1 MSPSRARAHVTFASV
16 AGPLAIVTAGLIW
29 MAVSTGALVPDHKKA
44 RPTGGTVAPAP
55 IVTPLVPDTET
66 GLALPKKLGSLR
78 FAVMGDVGRGDEA
91 QYGTAAEMA
100 RWHERFDFSFVLML
114 GDNMYA
120 AGTPE
125 DYAARFERPYKPL
138 LEKDVVFYAAN
149 GNHDPPN
156 ILDYPLYNMR
166 GNRYYAFT
174 KSEGALALRKVK
186 FVAVDTVM
194 LDSEQLAWLRR
205 ELGASDDGWEIC
217 FFHHPLYTSG
227 RYSTG
232 ALRVRRVLEP
242 VFRQFG
248 VDVALAG
255 HEHVYERLVPQ
266 AGILHFTSGAGGALR
281 RGDVH
286 RSYLTAASFDT
297 DTHFILMEISGNDLY
312 FQTISRTGQTVDT
325 GHIERLTDE
334 QRRRPLSIGK

>member
-29 MAVSTGALVPDHKKA
+29 LAVTSGALVPDRKDA
-44 RPTGGTVAPAP
+44 RPPSGTVAPAP
-55 IVTPLVPDTET
+55 VVMPLVPDAES
-66 GLALPKKLGSLR
+66 GLALPKKLGSVR
-78 FAVMGDVGRGDEA
+78 FAVMGDVGRGDDA

-114 GDNMYA
+114 GDNLYA

-125 DYAARFERPYKPL
+125 DYAARFERPYQSL
-138 LEKDVVFYAAN
+138 LQKGVVFYAAN
-149 GNHDPPN
+149 GNHDPRN
-156 ILDYPLYNMR
+156 ILDYRLYNMR
-166 GNRYYAFT
+166 GNRYYTFAKT
-174 KSEGALALRKVK
+174 EGALGLRKVK
-186 FVAVDTVM
+186 FFAVDTVM
-194 LDSEQLAWLRR
+194 LDSPQLAWLRR

-227 RYSTG
+227 RYSAG
-232 ALRVRRVLEP
+232 ALRFRRTLEP
-242 VFRQFG
+242 IFRQFG

-255 HEHVYERLVPQ
+255 HEHVYERVVPQ
-266 AGILHFTSGAGGALR
+266 GGVLYFTSGAGGALR
-281 RGDVH
+281 VGDVH

-312 FQTISRTGQTVDT
+312 FQTISRTGQTIDS
-325 GHIERLTDE
+325 GHIERLTDDE
-334 QRRRPLSIGK
+334 RRRPLSVGK